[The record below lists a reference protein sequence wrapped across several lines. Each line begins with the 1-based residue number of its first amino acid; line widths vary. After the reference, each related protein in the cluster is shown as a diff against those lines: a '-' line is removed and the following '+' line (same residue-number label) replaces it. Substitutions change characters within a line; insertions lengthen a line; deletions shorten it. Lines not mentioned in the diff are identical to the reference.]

1 MNTEINYYFPIIVA
15 AAIVSIV
22 WMYITMKRA
31 PQVDEEDKVVNIT
44 LNITKE
50 EDVKP
55 KRVYKRKTKKVE
67 ETPVVK
73 KRVGRP
79 KKTNV

>member
-1 MNTEINYYFPIIVA
+1 MNTEINYYFPIIIA

-22 WMYITMKRA
+22 WMYIAMKRA

-50 EDVKP
+50 EDIKP
-55 KRVYKRKTKKVE
+55 KRVYKRKIKKVE

-79 KKTNV
+79 KKTSV

>member
-22 WMYITMKRA
+22 WMYIAMKRA

>member
-22 WMYITMKRA
+22 WMYIAMKRS

>member
-1 MNTEINYYFPIIVA
+1 MNTEINYYFPIIVS

-22 WMYITMKRA
+22 WMYIAMKRA